1 MKKTIL
7 TISFASII
15 AVAPTTTLA
24 QETVE
29 QGVGNRI
36 VQPLERGPINDQ
48 LHAETHQAQDN
59 RRRAPANWLDRKGN
73 RIDRK
78 LDWKGDRIND
88 RLDARA
94 HQARDNGRYAL
105 AKRLYR
111 KGDRIDRKLDRK
123 GDRINDRLHTKT
135 HRVRGNKRYALAKR
149 LYRKGGQTNDRINTG
164 RNNQG
169 RDWTRSRNNQSEQ
182 RFSSFRNTQRFHRS
196 QGHAQSTRRLARR

>member
-29 QGVGNRI
+29 LDVGNRI

-73 RIDRK
+73 RIDHK
-78 LDWKGDRIND
+78 LD
-88 RLDARA
+88 
-94 HQARDNGRYAL
+94 Q
-105 AKRLYR
+105 
-111 KGDRIDRKLDRK
+111 K

-135 HRVRGNKRYALAKR
+135 HRVRGNKRHALAKRLYRNGGQVNGRPHTKIYRARDNKRYALAKR
-149 LYRKGGQTNDRINTG
+149 LYRKGGQSGNRIHAE
-164 RNNQG
+164 RNNQR
-169 RDWTRSRNNQSEQ
+169 RDWIRGRNNQSEQ

>member
-7 TISFASII
+7 AISFASII

-24 QETVE
+24 QETIERDVS
-29 QGVGNRI
+29 NRI
-36 VQPLERGPINDQ
+36 VQLLERGPINDQ

-73 RIDRK
+73 RID
-78 LDWKGDRIND
+78 
-88 RLDARA
+88 
-94 HQARDNGRYAL
+94 H
-105 AKRLYR
+105 
-111 KGDRIDRKLDRK
+111 KLDRK

-149 LYRKGGQTNDRINTG
+149 LYRKGGQTNDRINAR
-164 RNNQG
+164 RNNQR
-169 RDWTRSRNNQSEQ
+169 RDWIRSRNNQSEQ

>member
-1 MKKTIL
+1 MDMKKTIL

-29 QGVGNRI
+29 QDVGNRI
-36 VQPLERGPINDQ
+36 VQRLDNRGDQINDQ
-48 LHAETHQAQDN
+48 LHAKTH
-59 RRRAPANWLDRKGN
+59 R
-73 RIDRK
+73 
-78 LDWKGDRIND
+78 
-88 RLDARA
+88 
-94 HQARDNGRYAL
+94 ARDNGRHAL
-105 AKRLYR
+105 ANW
-111 KGDRIDRKLDRK
+111 LDRK

-149 LYRKGGQTNDRINTG
+149 LYRKGGQTNDRINA
-164 RNNQG
+164 RWNNQR
-169 RDWTRSRNNQSEQ
+169 RDWIRSRNNQSEQ

>member
-1 MKKTIL
+1 MDMKKTIL

-29 QGVGNRI
+29 QDVGNRI
-36 VQPLERGPINDQ
+36 VQRLERDLINDQ
-48 LHAETHQAQDN
+48 PHARTHQAQDN
-59 RRRAPANWLDRKGN
+59 GRHASANR
-73 RIDRK
+73 
-78 LDWKGDRIND
+78 
-88 RLDARA
+88 
-94 HQARDNGRYAL
+94 
-105 AKRLYR
+105 
-111 KGDRIDRKLDRK
+111 LDRK

-149 LYRKGGQTNDRINTG
+149 LYRKGGQTNDRINARG
-164 RNNQG
+164 NNQR
-169 RDWTRSRNNQSEQ
+169 RDWIRSRNNQSKQ